1 VASVSG
7 GFIERLSICRGCGQW
22 GDFKWRSVLSL
33 SEEALLRTGC
43 YVGLRGESSRLLT
56 SCIVICIII
65 CMAPT
70 VLRTR
75 NLSVRIY
82 PKDHNPPHVHVVGPG
97 AEAKFRLDTFECI
110 FCRGFI
116 QKAVK
121 RIKVF
126 LKERKSLLMEAWN
139 DYQE

>member
-1 VASVSG
+1 
-7 GFIERLSICRGCGQW
+7 
-22 GDFKWRSVLSL
+22 
-33 SEEALLRTGC
+33 
-43 YVGLRGESSRLLT
+43 
-56 SCIVICIII
+56 
-65 CMAPT
+65 
-70 VLRTR
+70 
-75 NLSVRIY
+75 
-82 PKDHNPPHVHVVGPG
+82 VGPG

-110 FCRGFI
+110 FCRGFS